1 MTVEELEAK
10 DTERRNVLVGIR
22 IDSHSRELLSW
33 AIVKV
38 AEPGD
43 RVVAVHVCASSGH
56 ALRDKPL
63 LDSYLEVYDGLCSMK
78 KVGLSG
84 LIAKGISVR
93 RTLVR
98 EAKNYSA
105 VGVIVG
111 ISSQGALRVWAST
124 ARYCAKR
131 LRPTTDILAI
141 YNGKIV
147 FRRCK
152 NNHLP
157 GLGGDPKPNINEKI
171 SFRETQSEFGNSEA
185 YTEISSI

>member
-10 DTERRNVLVGIR
+10 ATERRNV
-22 IDSHSRELLSW
+22 
-33 AIVKV
+33 V

-56 ALRDKPL
+56 ALRDK

-171 SFRETQSEFGNSEA
+171 SFRETQSEFGDSEA
-185 YTEISSI
+185 YTEISSFELLSRDGDWRIKG